1 MSRVNFE
8 ILGQVS
14 THFSPD
20 ASKCEMAS
28 EAYSLTDGNWP
39 DRSVS
44 LRRLL
49 DQSKLGRRS
58 GLHLGAQST
67 APKEPEVPKASGVEP
82 LTAQTARGVQS
93 DCL

>member
-1 MSRVNFE
+1 
-8 ILGQVS
+8 
-14 THFSPD
+14 
-20 ASKCEMAS
+20 MAS

-82 LTAQTARGVQS
+82 LTAQPPEVSKVTVFEPLTAQVRS
-93 DCL
+93 RL